1 METKKKKSTKNPNEM
16 ARFSCGFYNYDIND
30 IVLLN
35 ILNGKAPKH
44 LRGNE
49 IKKMALAYLKSQEP
63 ELFNAVYK
71 EVSNMMGISTTIT
84 GMPTEIV
91 VPTKVE
97 KKEAV
102 VETEENT
109 VVTTEKVVEEAVEE
123 NEEAVTTVNEDE
135 IEEIN
140 ESEPIKS
147 EVLIEEAPK
156 EIEKDEEVPAP
167 EDEDT
172 EEPVTRARGKK
183 SQFLKKMKNSTN

>member
-49 IKKMALAYLKSQEP
+49 IKKMALSYLKSQEP

-84 GMPTEIV
+84 GMPTEIF
-91 VPTKVE
+91 VPTKIE
-97 KKEAV
+97 KKETTV
-102 VETEENT
+102 GIEDNNVGTGEDTIKENKEL
-109 VVTTEKVVEEAVEE
+109 VTTI
-123 NEEAVTTVNEDE
+123 NEDKE
-135 IEEIN
+135 RIN
-140 ESEPIKS
+140 EKESIKR
-147 EVLIEEAPK
+147 EVLIEEASK
-156 EIEKDEEVPAP
+156 EIEKDEEASAP
-167 EDEDT
+167 EKENVEKT
-172 EEPVTRARGKK
+172 VTRTKGKK
-183 SQFLKKMKNSTN
+183 SAFLKKLKSDN

>member
-1 METKKKKSTKNPNEM
+1 METKKKKSTKNPNEI

-63 ELFNAVYK
+63 EIFNAVYK

-84 GMPTEIV
+84 GMPTEIF

-123 NEEAVTTVNEDE
+123 NEEAVT
-135 IEEIN
+135 IN
-140 ESEPIKS
+140 LDGKIFQHSHT
-147 EVLIEEAPK
+147 PK
-156 EIEKDEEVPAP
+156 I
-167 EDEDT
+167 
-172 EEPVTRARGKK
+172 
-183 SQFLKKMKNSTN
+183 NSLRLF